1 MSDEKRIILKSIIGF
16 IMGIVV
22 GLLITAIASMFGE
35 NKEIVIVSPEFAQ
48 SIGNTALAFV
58 IQSVLTGM
66 LGVAGYGGSE
76 LYRIESWS
84 LLRSTLTHFIL
95 VISLFFV
102 IAFTL
107 KWIDIGDIP
116 TMLIMLGSYIAVYFI
131 IWLVSYLKVNHQVR
145 DINTGLEKMKDHNAR
160 S

>member
-22 GLLITAIASMFGE
+22 GLLITAIAFMFGE

-84 LLRSTLTHFIL
+84 LLRSTLTHFII

-107 KWIDIGDIP
+107 KWIVISDIP
-116 TMLIMLGSYIAVYFI
+116 MMLIMLGSYVAVYFI

-145 DINTGLEKMKDHNAR
+145 DINTGLEKMKDHNSR

>member
-22 GLLITAIASMFGE
+22 GLLITAIAFMFGE

-84 LLRSTLTHFIL
+84 LLRSTLTHFII

-107 KWIDIGDIP
+107 KWIVISDIP
-116 TMLIMLGSYIAVYFI
+116 AMLIMLGSYVAVYFI

-145 DINTGLEKMKDHNAR
+145 DINTGLEKMKDHNSR